1 MVEAV
6 ARRHLGT
13 QRLDQLAELLGTRV
27 LDRECLLLA
36 VDESI
41 AGVELLRDPLHL
53 FGDRSVQY
61 VAPDGIEAEV
71 GLAILAGMALL
82 LDVVR
87 VDEGG
92 AVEVIVDHA
101 PTVVQVEHVEHGQ
114 RVGCVGQVVELADLG
129 ATRTV
134 GIDARATAEHA
145 AVVVVVVLVV
155 PRGVVLPA
163 LRVGETAILVG
174 IELSD
179 QGGVLVH
186 RLAKQRV
193 RIDRSTGLR
202 VEGVVVLPGHLL
214 EAALH
219 LPSLA
224 AGGNVCAAGHDLELR
239 ERRDILNASL
249 LRGFLYFLGL
259 SELGSSLLLL

>member
-1 MVEAV
+1 
-6 ARRHLGT
+6 
-13 QRLDQLAELLGTRV
+13 
-27 LDRECLLLA
+27 
-36 VDESI
+36 
-41 AGVELLRDPLHL
+41 
-53 FGDRSVQY
+53 
-61 VAPDGIEAEV
+61 
-71 GLAILAGMALL
+71 MALL

-114 RVGCVGQVVELADLG
+114 RVGRVGQVVELADLG
-129 ATRTV
+129 GSRPVVVDVHATV
-134 GIDARATAEHA
+134 EHT
-145 AVVVVVVLVV
+145 VVVVAVVLVV

-202 VEGVVVLPGHLL
+202 VEGVVILPGHLL

-219 LPSLA
+219 LTRLT
-224 AGGNVCAAGHDLELR
+224 AGGNLSAAGHDLELR
-239 ERRDILNASL
+239 ERGDVLDASL
-249 LRGFLYFLGL
+249 LRGFLHFLGL
-259 SELGSSLLLL
+259 GELGSSLLLL